1 MPFFID
7 SDGCVF
13 DNMRWK
19 HEHAFLPAFV
29 AEFQLQGW
37 QEQVAGI
44 WFRINLY
51 SDTRGINRFAAFAMC
66 LQKLWAVNDTRLRE
80 RLGRDPADLAAFFA
94 KPSVRNASSIR
105 AAIAKGDSDPLL
117 PRALSWSHRVNA
129 ILEDS
134 DVVHKPFPAA
144 VEVLEKLSN
153 RGEVTVISQAPHD
166 TLVAEWK
173 QARLT
178 RFTTRILGQEFG
190 SKVEQ
195 ARSIAGTSITH
206 CLLVGDA
213 PGDADAARKL
223 GCSFHL
229 IRPGEEEAAW
239 LELLTLID

>member
-37 QEQVAGI
+37 QEQVARI

-51 SDTRGINRFAAFAMC
+51 SDTRGINRFAAFAIG
-66 LQKLWAVNDTRLRE
+66 LQELWALNDTHLRE
-80 RLGRDPADLAAFFA
+80 RLGRDPADLAAFFSE
-94 KPSVRNASSIR
+94 PSMRNASSIR
-105 AAIAKGDSDPLL
+105 AAMSEGEADPLL
-117 PRALSWSHRVNA
+117 PRALSWSQQVNA
-129 ILEDS
+129 ILEDT

-144 VEVLEKLSN
+144 VEVLQKLSN
-153 RGEVTVISQAPHD
+153 RGEVNVISQAPHD

-173 QARLT
+173 QAGLT

-213 PGDADAARKL
+213 PGDADAAREL
-223 GCSFHL
+223 ACAFHL
-229 IRPGEEEAAW
+229 IRPGDEEAAW